1 MNKWTAIMAAMA
13 VTTSLALAHNHGEKE
28 DAGEAAADVY
38 EIDKAHSVVG
48 FSVRHLGIVNVR
60 GTFGE
65 YDGEIS
71 MVGDDLSTLSIN
83 ATIQVA
89 SIDTGNNSRDD
100 HLRNEDYFEVDA
112 YPELTFVS
120 SGVVSHGDGYGVS
133 GALTIKG
140 VTRAVTLPITI
151 SGPVEAWG
159 SSRIGLEIRG
169 SVNRHDFG
177 VANDALAD
185 RSIGDAV
192 NFDIQIQ
199 AIKQ

>member
-1 MNKWTAIMAAMA
+1 MAAMA
-13 VTTSLALAHNHGEKE
+13 VTTSLTLAHNHGDKE
-28 DAGEAAADVY
+28 EAVTAVADVY

-48 FSVRHLGIVNVR
+48 FSIRHLGIVNVR

-71 MVGDDLSTLSIN
+71 MVGNDLSTLSIH

-89 SIDTGNNSRDD
+89 SIDTGNAGRDD
-100 HLRNEDYFEVDA
+100 HLRNPDYFEVET

-120 SGVVSHGDGYGVS
+120 SGVVAHGDGYGVS
-133 GALTIKG
+133 GALTIRD

-159 SSRIGLEIRG
+159 SSRIGLEIKG

-177 VANDALAD
+177 VAHDSMGD